1 MASDLVAVA
10 AFDHFSNPA
19 ATWLI
24 SSKTL
29 MLVLVEQAFKQLILL
44 VAFFFGRCHDSSL
57 DFSMDCCS
65 FASVENPFS
74 V

>member
-24 SSKTL
+24 SSKTPA
-29 MLVLVEQAFKQLILL
+29 LVLVEQAFKKLVLLI
-44 VAFFFGRCHDSSL
+44 AFFFGRNHDS
-57 DFSMDCCS
+57 
-65 FASVENPFS
+65 
-74 V
+74 

>member
-1 MASDLVAVA
+1 MASDLVAA
-10 AFDHFSNPA
+10 AFDHSSIPA

-29 MLVLVEQAFKQLILL
+29 VLVLVEQALEQLMLL
-44 VAFFFGRCHDSSL
+44 VAFSFGQGHDSLL